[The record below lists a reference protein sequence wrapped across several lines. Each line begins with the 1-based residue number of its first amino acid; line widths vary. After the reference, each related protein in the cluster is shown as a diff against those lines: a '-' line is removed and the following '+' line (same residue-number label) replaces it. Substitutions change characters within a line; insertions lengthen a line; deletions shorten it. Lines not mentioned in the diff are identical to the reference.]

1 MHRPNQIERC
11 QQNWNT
17 DSSPS
22 PYSPSSFATSALI
35 SELGVWLL
43 STINRRQ
50 AFHLHNLPTRP
61 PSHAIPAQKGGTS
74 RLGTLWFSLIKMLCK
89 YWSKSFNYIC
99 IIVSLR
105 ERTASRDR
113 FNAEPLDNAQ
123 WKFGGEYVASGWN
136 GRDACRE
143 NLRKSNYPFR
153 AGSDQIQLN
162 SVRKTSNADV
172 RTCTAHKSRPKPK
185 LTLQI
190 DVNVGI
196 EEVHGG
202 PL

>member
-1 MHRPNQIERC
+1 MPTKLKYWFLPFPIQPVVLCDLCIDIWAWSLIAVNYQPA
-11 QQNWNT
+11 
-17 DSSPS
+17 SSVPFAQSTNPAPFARHPS
-22 PYSPSSFATSALI
+22 P
-35 SELGVWLL
+35 
-43 STINRRQ
+43 
-50 AFHLHNLPTRP
+50 
-61 PSHAIPAQKGGTS
+61 KMGGTS

-113 FNAEPLDNAQ
+113 FNAETLDNAQ

-162 SVRKTSNADV
+162 SVRKPSNAHV
-172 RTCTAHKSRPKPK
+172 HTCTAHKSRPKPK